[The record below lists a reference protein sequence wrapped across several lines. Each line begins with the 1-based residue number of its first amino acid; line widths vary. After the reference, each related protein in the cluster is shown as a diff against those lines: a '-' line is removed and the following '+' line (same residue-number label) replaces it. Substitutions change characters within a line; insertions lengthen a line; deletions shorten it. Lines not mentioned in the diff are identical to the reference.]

1 MDTNGNMA
9 HSKLYVKL
17 MNSREWRQLRM
28 EKLRANPLCERCLA
42 EYDRAVP
49 ARVVHHIKPIE
60 DTNDEME
67 SRRRAFDFDNLQSLC
82 FECHRA
88 IHVAEGYHKAETMR
102 ARQQERME
110 QWKARMAKRF
120 GSG

>member
-1 MDTNGNMA
+1 MA

-17 MNSREWRQLRM
+17 MNSREWRALRIQ
-28 EKLRANPLCERCLA
+28 KLRANPLCERCLA
-42 EYDRAVP
+42 EFGRAVP
-49 ARVVHHIKPIE
+49 ARVVHHVKPIE
-60 DTNDEME
+60 ATKDEGE

-88 IHVAEGYHKAETMR
+88 IHVADGYHKADTMR
-102 ARQQERME
+102 DRQAERME
-110 QWKARMAKRF
+110 QWKQQMAKRF